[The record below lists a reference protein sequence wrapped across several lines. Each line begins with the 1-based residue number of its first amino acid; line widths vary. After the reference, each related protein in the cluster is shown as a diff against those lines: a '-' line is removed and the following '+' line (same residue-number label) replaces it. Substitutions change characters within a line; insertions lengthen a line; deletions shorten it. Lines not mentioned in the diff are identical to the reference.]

1 MPQKIKHIKSDG
13 AEISII
19 PVAATA
25 QPMREAEREAACL
38 LVEAA
43 FGSGSVL
50 THSAAGAPLVDGID
64 EGSLSVSHGAGY
76 AALAVCDA
84 GRRVGI
90 DVESPRAQLRRVV
103 RRILTPAEA
112 AILPDA
118 ATCDIA
124 LLLRIWT
131 AKEAVYKLTPDNAS
145 LTLSQSSLLRA
156 DDMEAWRSGDSVSP
170 QPGMTIRF
178 IALPGSALL
187 SVAMAP
193 RVRRRGG
200 RG

>member
-13 AEISII
+13 VEISII

-25 QPMREAEREAACL
+25 QPMREAEREAVSR

-43 FGSGSVL
+43 FGSGAAL
-50 THSAAGAPLVDGID
+50 THSAAGAPLVDGVED
-64 EGSLSVSHGAGY
+64 GRVSVSHGAGY

-84 GRRVGI
+84 GRRAGI
-90 DVESPRAQLRRVV
+90 DVESPREQLRRVV
-103 RRILTPAEA
+103 RRILSPAEA

-118 ATCDIA
+118 AACDIT

-145 LTLSQSSLLRA
+145 LTLSQISLLRA

-178 IALPGSALL
+178 IALPGNALL
-187 SVAMAP
+187 AVATVP
-193 RVRRRGG
+193 CIRL
-200 RG
+200 

>member
-1 MPQKIKHIKSDG
+1 MPDG
-13 AEISII
+13 VDISLT
-19 PVAATA
+19 PVAAGHPA
-25 QPMREAEREAACL
+25 REAEREAVGR

-43 FGSGSVL
+43 FGSGAVL

-64 EGSLSVSHGAGY
+64 EGRLSVSHGAGF

-90 DVESPRAQLRRVV
+90 DVESPRQQLRRVV
-103 RRILTPAEA
+103 RRVLTPGEAE
-112 AILPDA
+112 ILPDA

-131 AKEAVYKLTPDNAS
+131 AKEAVYKLTPDNAA
-145 LTLSQSSLLRA
+145 LTLGQISLLRA
-156 DDMEAWRSGDSVSP
+156 GDMEPWRSGETVSP
-170 QPGMTIRF
+170 RPGLTIRF
-178 IALPGSALL
+178 IALPGDALL
-187 SVAMAP
+187 TVATDLP
-193 RVRRRGG
+193 VRLRGG

>member
-13 AEISII
+13 VEISII
-19 PVAATA
+19 PVAAIS
-25 QPMREAEREAACL
+25 QPMREAEREAVSR

-43 FGSGSVL
+43 FGSGAAL
-50 THSAAGAPLVDGID
+50 THSAAGAPLVDGVE
-64 EGSLSVSHGAGY
+64 EGRVSVSHGAGY

-112 AILPDA
+112 KILPDA
-118 ATCDIA
+118 EACDIA

-145 LTLSQSSLLRA
+145 LTLSQISLLRA
-156 DDMEAWRSGDSVSP
+156 DDMEAWRTGDSVSP
-170 QPGMTIRF
+170 QPEMTIRF
-178 IALPGSALL
+178 IALPGDALL
-187 SVAMAP
+187 AIASVTYI
-193 RVRRRGG
+193 RS
-200 RG
+200 

>member
-13 AEISII
+13 VEISII
-19 PVAATA
+19 PVAAIS
-25 QPMREAEREAACL
+25 QPMYEAEREAVSR
-38 LVEAA
+38 LVETA
-43 FGSGSVL
+43 FGSGAAL
-50 THSAAGAPLVDGID
+50 THSAAGAPLVDGVE
-64 EGSLSVSHGAGY
+64 EGRVSVSHGAGY

-103 RRILTPAEA
+103 RRILTPGEAE
-112 AILPDA
+112 ILPDA

-131 AKEAVYKLTPDNAS
+131 AKEAVSKLTPDNAT
-145 LTLSQSSLLRA
+145 LTLGQISLLSA
-156 DDMEAWRSGDSVSP
+156 DHMEAWRSGDSVSL

-178 IALPGSALL
+178 IALPGGALL
-187 SVAMAP
+187 AVATKS

>member
-25 QPMREAEREAACL
+25 QPMREAEREAVGR

-50 THSAAGAPLVDGID
+50 THSAAGAPLVDGIA
-64 EGSLSVSHGAGY
+64 EGGL
-76 AALAVCDA
+76 
-84 GRRVGI
+84 
-90 DVESPRAQLRRVV
+90 PRLP
-103 RRILTPAEA
+103 TPAEA

-145 LTLSQSSLLRA
+145 LTLSQISLLRA

>member
-13 AEISII
+13 VEISII
-19 PVAATA
+19 PVAAIS
-25 QPMREAEREAACL
+25 QPMHEAEREAVSR
-38 LVEAA
+38 LVETA
-43 FGSGSVL
+43 FGSGAAL
-50 THSAAGAPLVDGID
+50 THSAAGAPLVDGVE
-64 EGSLSVSHGAGY
+64 EGRVSVSHGAGY

-103 RRILTPAEA
+103 RRILTPGEAE
-112 AILPDA
+112 ILPDA

-131 AKEAVYKLTPDNAS
+131 AKEAVYKLTPDNAT
-145 LTLSQSSLLRA
+145 LTLGQISLLSA
-156 DDMEAWRSGDSVSP
+156 DHMEAWRSGDSVSL

-178 IALPGSALL
+178 IALPGGALL
-187 SVAMAP
+187 AVATVP
-193 RVRRRGG
+193 YIRS
-200 RG
+200 

>member
-13 AEISII
+13 VEISII
-19 PVAATA
+19 PVAAIS
-25 QPMREAEREAACL
+25 QPMHEAEREAVSR
-38 LVEAA
+38 LVETA
-43 FGSGSVL
+43 FGSGAAL
-50 THSAAGAPLVDGID
+50 THSAAGAPLVDGVE
-64 EGSLSVSHGAGY
+64 EGRVSVSHGAGY

-103 RRILTPAEA
+103 RRILTPREAE
-112 AILPDA
+112 ILPDA

-131 AKEAVYKLTPDNAS
+131 AKEAVYKLTPDNAT
-145 LTLSQSSLLRA
+145 LTLGQISLLSA
-156 DDMEAWRSGDSVSP
+156 DHMEAWRSGDSVSL

-178 IALPGSALL
+178 IALPGGALL
-187 SVAMAP
+187 AVATKS

>member
-13 AEISII
+13 VEISII
-19 PVAATA
+19 PVAAIS
-25 QPMREAEREAACL
+25 QPMHEAEREAVSR
-38 LVEAA
+38 LVETA
-43 FGSGSVL
+43 FGSGAAL
-50 THSAAGAPLVDGID
+50 THSAAGAPLVDGVE
-64 EGSLSVSHGAGY
+64 EGRVSVSHGAGY

-103 RRILTPAEA
+103 RRILTPGEAE
-112 AILPDA
+112 ILPDA

-131 AKEAVYKLTPDNAS
+131 AKEAVYKLTPDNAT
-145 LTLSQSSLLRA
+145 LTLGQISLLSA
-156 DDMEAWRSGDSVSP
+156 DHMEAWRSGDSVSL

-178 IALPGSALL
+178 IALPGGALL
-187 SVAMAP
+187 AVATKS
-193 RVRRRGG
+193 RDRRRGG